1 MSSTS
6 NALLALINQFNST
19 PGYTAKSDAELRA
32 QAANEYASY
41 YGNLRLSAK
50 QAHDRNNL
58 ALQQSRQN
66 LAKSYDKQ
74 REASAQQYASA
85 YSQTDRQMLG
95 RGMQRSSYGSQT
107 LANLLEAGAQAQ
119 QDIYD
124 AQTDAERQIDA
135 QIALLAQQLSDQ
147 LMQYDASEQSDIL
160 ARLWTL
166 QQQEYDRSVAAQD
179 RQNSLA
185 AQIYQYQ
192 YQEGRDQVADSQ
204 WQQQMDFQKSQ
215 ANADAARWQAQME
228 YQAGRDKVADEQ
240 WQQQYDESVRQW
252 QAEMDYQAGRD
263 QVSDSQWQQQLDFN
277 KSQAQADAD
286 RWQAEMDY
294 QAGRDQTQDEQW
306 QKQYDEGVRQWQAEM
321 DFQKQQ
327 YEDKQAK
334 SNASSSSST
343 SGAKTGATSTAV
355 TGGMTWADFIAALG
369 GSTAPAT
376 SGKAATSD
384 FTNTSV
390 DGHLIGTFQAGS
402 VGPKVAT
409 TTIKKNVI
417 KQ

>member
-185 AQIYQYQ
+185 AQIYQFL
-192 YQEGRDQVADSQ
+192 YQEQRD
-204 WQQQMDFQKSQ
+204 
-215 ANADAARWQAQME
+215 
-228 YQAGRDKVADEQ
+228 
-240 WQQQYDESVRQW
+240 
-252 QAEMDYQAGRD
+252 
-263 QVSDSQWQQQLDFN
+263 N
-277 KSQAQADAD
+277 KS
-286 RWQAEMDY
+286 DY
-294 QAGRDQTQDEQW
+294 QW
-306 QKQYDEGVRQWQAEM
+306 QKEFDANYGSGGRGGAEGTAGAGDETTAAGTGTLDWATFM
-321 DFQKQQ
+321 
-327 YEDKQAK
+327 
-334 SNASSSSST
+334 SLLSGL
-343 SGAKTGATSTAV
+343 SGAN
-355 TGGMTWADFIAALG
+355 
-369 GSTAPAT
+369 
-376 SGKAATSD
+376 SG
-384 FTNTSV
+384 
-390 DGHLIGTFQAGS
+390 
-402 VGPKVAT
+402 T
-409 TTIKKNVI
+409 TTQTGTTTPPLKGTRSARVFQDYLK
-417 KQ
+417 

>member
-6 NALLALINQFNST
+6 DALLALINQFNST
-19 PGYTAKSDAELRA
+19 PSYTAKSDAELRA

-50 QAHDRNNL
+50 QAHDRNTL
-58 ALQQSRQN
+58 ALQQSRDN

-124 AQTDAERQIDA
+124 AQTDAERQIDS
-135 QIALLAQQLSDQ
+135 QIALLAQQLSEQ

-166 QQQEYDRSVAAQD
+166 QQQEYDRGVAAQD

-204 WQQQMDFQKSQ
+204 WQQQ
-215 ANADAARWQAQME
+215 
-228 YQAGRDKVADEQ
+228 
-240 WQQQYDESVRQW
+240 YDESVRQW
-252 QAEMDYQAGRD
+252 QE
-263 QVSDSQWQQQLDFN
+263 
-277 KSQAQADAD
+277 
-286 RWQAEMDY
+286 
-294 QAGRDQTQDEQW
+294 
-306 QKQYDEGVRQWQAEM
+306 EM
-321 DFQKQQ
+321 DFTKQQ
-327 YEDKQAK
+327 YDDSQAK
-334 SNASSSSST
+334 KTSGST
-343 SGAKTGATSTAV
+343 STGSTASGAA
-355 TGGMTWADFIAALG
+355 TGTTSAGTGSMTWADFVNMLG
-369 GSTAPAT
+369 GSTTGA
-376 SGKAATSD
+376 
-384 FTNTSV
+384 
-390 DGHLIGTFQAGS
+390 
-402 VGPKVAT
+402 AT
-409 TTIKKNVI
+409 TTTTTTTPSGTGGLVGLINTAAQVIANGAKK
-417 KQ
+417 K